1 MVAYIYPGNN
11 FRYLIRVKQREASM
25 TSADRKALINDYKDR
40 ETVAGVFAV
49 ICSATGRAW
58 VGQSR
63 HIDTQQNGLW
73 FALKL
78 GSSPYKSLQ
87 AEWTVHGADSFRF
100 EQLDRLTTDLSDMA
114 RKDELKKRAALWVAR
129 LEAELL

>member
-1 MVAYIYPGNN
+1 
-11 FRYLIRVKQREASM
+11 M

-78 GSSPYKSLQ
+78 GGSPFKSLQ
-87 AEWTVHGADSFRF
+87 AEWNAHGGDSFRF
-100 EQLDRLTTDLSDMA
+100 EQLDRLATDLSDMT
-114 RKDELKKRAALWVAR
+114 RKDELKKRAALWIAR
-129 LEAELL
+129 LGAEAL

>member
-1 MVAYIYPGNN
+1 MPP
-11 FRYLIRVKQREASM
+11 
-25 TSADRKALINDYKDR
+25 TDRKALVAAYKER
-40 ETVAGVFAV
+40 PVIAGVFAV

-73 FALKL
+73 FALKM
-78 GSSPYKSLQ
+78 GGSPYRSLQ
-87 AEWTVHGADSFRF
+87 TEWTAHGGDSFRF
-100 EQLDRLTTDLSDMA
+100 EQLDRLPPDLTDMA
-114 RKDELKKRAALWVAR
+114 RKDELKKRAALWAAR

>member
-1 MVAYIYPGNN
+1 
-11 FRYLIRVKQREASM
+11 M
-25 TSADRKALINDYKDR
+25 TTTDRKALINDYKDR

-78 GSSPYKSLQ
+78 GSSPFKSLQ
-87 AEWTVHGADSFRF
+87 RAWNDHGADSFRF
-100 EQLDRLTTDLSDMA
+100 EQLDRLSPDLSDMA
-114 RKDELKKRAALWVAR
+114 RKDELKKRAALWISR
-129 LEAELL
+129 LAAEAL

>member
-1 MVAYIYPGNN
+1 
-11 FRYLIRVKQREASM
+11 M
-25 TSADRKALINDYKDR
+25 TSADRKAMIADYKDR
-40 ETVAGVFAV
+40 DTVAGVFAV

-78 GSSPYKSLQ
+78 GSSPFRSLQ
-87 AEWTVHGADSFRF
+87 AEWNAHGGDSFRF
-100 EQLDRLTTDLSDMA
+100 EQLDRLATDLSDMT
-114 RKDELKKRAALWVAR
+114 RKDELKKRAALWIAR
-129 LEAELL
+129 LGAEAL

>member
-1 MVAYIYPGNN
+1 
-11 FRYLIRVKQREASM
+11 M

-49 ICSATGRAW
+49 ICSATGRVW

-73 FALKL
+73 FSLKL
-78 GSSPYKSLQ
+78 GSSPFRALQ
-87 AEWTVHGADSFRF
+87 KEWSDHGADNFRF
-100 EQLDRLTTDLSDMA
+100 EQLDRLSPDLSDMA
-114 RKDELKKRAALWVAR
+114 RKDELKRRAALWIAR
-129 LEAELL
+129 LGAEAL

>member
-1 MVAYIYPGNN
+1 
-11 FRYLIRVKQREASM
+11 M

-40 ETVAGVFAV
+40 ETVAGIFAV

-78 GSSPYKSLQ
+78 GGSPFKSLQ
-87 AEWTVHGADSFRF
+87 AEWNAHGGDSFRF
-100 EQLDRLTTDLSDMA
+100 EQLDRLATDLSDMT
-114 RKDELKKRAALWVAR
+114 RKDELKKRAALWIAR
-129 LEAELL
+129 LGAEAL